1 MSRTSKIYACFISV
15 IGITLG
21 SYCVYQYFH
30 TVFSYPDPN
39 AELRQFGV
47 LLLLYLLCRCLPIYI
62 RKDYA
67 IDMSFVCNLAS
78 VLCKGPVVSA
88 AMVIIATPFVI
99 VPTNSKD
106 RAYDHFFN
114 KPPIKTAFNAG
125 NITISVFLAAVAYQK
140 CGGDIKSISRPQN
153 FIPAVVSITTFFLL
167 NCAILMFLFHLD
179 KQIPFFSAL
188 FKNLYQFFPNIV
200 ASAPI
205 AYFLVKIM
213 EIKHGEFLVI
223 LITLPLLLA
232 RYSFVLYLDV
242 KQNFYNM
249 LKTLTAALEAK
260 DKYTEGHSHRVED
273 YAEMISR
280 KLHCSLA
287 EQDNIKV
294 AALLH
299 DVGKIG
305 IDDEILNKPGPLTPE
320 ERKVIMTHPLISE
333 SILENVKLNKKV
345 RSAIRHHHERYDGGG
360 YPDGTKG
367 DEIGME
373 AYIIGVADAFD
384 AMTSDRAY
392 CASMPIEQ
400 VTRILQEESGKQFHP
415 RAVSAFLEVLRER
428 GYFQTGGQE

>member
-1 MSRTSKIYACFISV
+1 
-15 IGITLG
+15 
-21 SYCVYQYFH
+21 
-30 TVFSYPDPN
+30 
-39 AELRQFGV
+39 
-47 LLLLYLLCRCLPIYI
+47 
-62 RKDYA
+62 
-67 IDMSFVCNLAS
+67 
-78 VLCKGPVVSA
+78 
-88 AMVIIATPFVI
+88 
-99 VPTNSKD
+99 
-106 RAYDHFFN
+106 
-114 KPPIKTAFNAG
+114 
-125 NITISVFLAAVAYQK
+125 
-140 CGGDIKSISRPQN
+140 
-153 FIPAVVSITTFFLL
+153 
-167 NCAILMFLFHLD
+167 
-179 KQIPFFSAL
+179 
-188 FKNLYQFFPNIV
+188 
-200 ASAPI
+200 
-205 AYFLVKIM
+205 M
-213 EIKHGEFLVI
+213 EIKNGEFLVI

-280 KLHCSLA
+280 KLHCSLS

-333 SILENVKLNKKV
+333 AILENVKLNKKV

-360 YPDGTKG
+360 YPDGTKR

-392 CASMPIEQ
+392 CASMPIER
-400 VTRILQEESGKQFHP
+400 VARILQEESGKQFHP
-415 RAVSAFLEVLRER
+415 KAVSAFLEVLRER
-428 GYFQTGGQE
+428 GYLQTGGQE